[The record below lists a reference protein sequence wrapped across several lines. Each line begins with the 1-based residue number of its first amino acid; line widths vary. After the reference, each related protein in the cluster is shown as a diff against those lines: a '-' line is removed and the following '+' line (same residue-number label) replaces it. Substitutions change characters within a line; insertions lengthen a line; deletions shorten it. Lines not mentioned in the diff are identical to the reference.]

1 MLLSCCSVTG
11 VFDRDQSA
19 ARLSHLIRVVM
30 WSYYPELL
38 AKPVPRYTSYPT
50 AVEFNSSCG
59 ADEYVRALRDLPPGT
74 ALSLYVHIPYC
85 QSICWYCGCNT
96 GAAGKVQRLTAYL
109 EALESEIALIG
120 RLLGGRGKVRHIAF
134 GGGSPN
140 AITAVEFVRLLDR
153 ITTIFDAGIPQISVE
168 LDPRGFTSEWAL
180 AMAASNV
187 GRVSLGVQTFAP
199 HVQEAIG
206 RIQPFADIE
215 KSVSALRLRGIDSIN
230 FDLMYGLPRQSLQDL
245 DETLVQA
252 IRLRPSRISLF
263 GYAHMPDMIARQ
275 RRIDGENLPDAELRF
290 AQSALGYERLTQAG
304 YVAIG
309 FDHFALPTDTLAIA
323 AKEGRVHRNFQG
335 FTDDPNDVLLGFG
348 ASAISHLPGILLQN
362 EKNVGRYRS
371 MVSSD
376 QVATVRGVGIDE
388 ETRKRGAIISSLL
401 CQGQVDAGASRMLP
415 QADILDIFEEK
426 ELICRRDGKLVITE
440 AGRPYARHIASLFDQ
455 FRTQQETAAA

>member
-1 MLLSCCSVTG
+1 
-11 VFDRDQSA
+11 
-19 ARLSHLIRVVM
+19 M
-30 WSYYPELL
+30 WPYHPKLL
-38 AKPVPRYTSYPT
+38 AEPVPRYTSYPT
-50 AVEFNSSCG
+50 AAEFHSGCG
-59 ADEYVRALRDLPPGT
+59 SDEYIQALSDMRSGT
-74 ALSLYVHIPYC
+74 PLSLYVHIPYC
-85 QSICWYCGCNT
+85 HSICWYCGCNT
-96 GAAGKVQRLTAYL
+96 GAAGKAQRLTAYL
-109 EALESEIALIG
+109 DALESEFALIG
-120 RLLGGRGKVRHIAF
+120 RLLSGRGKVRRIAF

-140 AITAVEFVRLLDR
+140 AITTVEFVRLLDR
-153 ITTIFDAGIPQISVE
+153 ITTIFDAGIPEISVE

-206 RIQPFADIE
+206 RLQPLADIE

-230 FDLMYGLPRQSLQDL
+230 FDLMYGLPKQSLQDL
-245 DETLVQA
+245 DETLTQA
-252 IRLRPSRISLF
+252 IELQPSRVSLF
-263 GYAHMPDMIARQ
+263 GYAHMPDMIPRQ
-275 RRIDGENLPDAELRF
+275 RRIDGDSLPGTDLRF
-290 AQSALGYERLTQAG
+290 KQSELGHQRLTEAG

-309 FDHFALPTDTLAIA
+309 FDHFALPTDSLAIA
-323 AKEGRVHRNFQG
+323 AAEGRVHRNFQG

-348 ASAISHLPGILLQN
+348 ASAISSLPGLLVQN

-376 QVATVRGVGIDE
+376 QVAAVRGVAIDE

-401 CQGQVDAGASRMLP
+401 CQGQVDAGASRMLA
-415 QADILDIFEEK
+415 QVDILDIFEEK

>member
-1 MLLSCCSVTG
+1 
-11 VFDRDQSA
+11 
-19 ARLSHLIRVVM
+19 M
-30 WSYYPELL
+30 WPYHPKLL
-38 AKPVPRYTSYPT
+38 AEPVPRYTSYPT
-50 AVEFNSSCG
+50 AAEFHSGCG
-59 ADEYVRALRDLPPGT
+59 SGEYIHALSDMRSGT
-74 ALSLYVHIPYC
+74 SLSLYVHIPYC
-85 QSICWYCGCNT
+85 HSICWYCGCNT
-96 GAAGKVQRLTAYL
+96 GAAGKAQRLTAYL
-109 EALESEIALIG
+109 DALESEFALIG
-120 RLLGGRGKVRHIAF
+120 RLLSGRGKVRRIAF

-140 AITAVEFVRLLDR
+140 AITTVEFVRLLDR
-153 ITTIFDAGIPQISVE
+153 ITTIFDAGIPEISVE

-206 RIQPFADIE
+206 RLQPLADIE

-230 FDLMYGLPRQSLQDL
+230 FDLMYGLPKQSLQDL
-245 DETLVQA
+245 DETLTQA
-252 IRLRPSRISLF
+252 IELQPSRVSLF
-263 GYAHMPDMIARQ
+263 GYAHMPDMIPRQ
-275 RRIDGENLPDAELRF
+275 RRIDGDSLPGADLRF
-290 AQSALGYERLTQAG
+290 KQSELGHQRLTEAG

-309 FDHFALPTDTLAIA
+309 FDHFALPTDSLAIA
-323 AKEGRVHRNFQG
+323 AAEGRVHRNFQG

-348 ASAISHLPGILLQN
+348 ASAISSLPGLLVQN

-376 QVATVRGVGIDE
+376 QVAAVRGVAIDE

-401 CQGQVDAGASRMLP
+401 CQGQVDAGASRMLA
-415 QADILDIFEEK
+415 QVDILDIFEEK

>member
-1 MLLSCCSVTG
+1 
-11 VFDRDQSA
+11 
-19 ARLSHLIRVVM
+19 M
-30 WSYYPELL
+30 WPYHPELL

-50 AVEFNSSCG
+50 AVEFNDSCG
-59 ADEYVRALRDLPPGT
+59 ADDYVRALRNMPSGT

-96 GAAGKVQRLTAYL
+96 GAAGKIQRLTAYL
-109 EALESEIALIG
+109 EALESEMALIG

-140 AITAVEFVRLLDR
+140 AITVVEFVRLLDR

-206 RIQPFADIE
+206 RIQPLADIE
-215 KSVSALRLRGIDSIN
+215 KSVSALRLRGIDAIN
-230 FDLMYGLPRQSLQDL
+230 FDLMYGLPKQSLQDL
-245 DETLVQA
+245 DDTLAQA
-252 IRLRPSRISLF
+252 IQLEPSRISLF
-263 GYAHMPDMIARQ
+263 GYAHMPDMIPRQ
-275 RRIDGENLPDAELRF
+275 RRIDGEDLPDAELRF
-290 AQSALGYERLTQAG
+290 AQSALGHERLTQAG

-309 FDHFALPTDTLAIA
+309 FDHFALPTDSLAIA
-323 AKEGRVHRNFQG
+323 ATEGGVHRNFQG

-348 ASAISHLPGILLQN
+348 ASAISNLPGLLVQN

-376 QVATVRGVGIDE
+376 QVAAVRGVTVDE
-388 ETRKRGAIISSLL
+388 ETKKRGAIIESLL
-401 CQGQVDAGASRMLP
+401 CQGHVDADAARILP
-415 QADILDIFEEK
+415 KVHGLDRFEAK
-426 ELICRRDGKLVITE
+426 GLICRRDGQLVITE

-455 FRTQQETAAA
+455 FRTQAEPVAA

>member
-1 MLLSCCSVTG
+1 
-11 VFDRDQSA
+11 
-19 ARLSHLIRVVM
+19 M
-30 WSYYPELL
+30 WPYHPKLL
-38 AKPVPRYTSYPT
+38 AEPVPRYTSYPT
-50 AVEFNSSCG
+50 AAEFDSGCG
-59 ADEYVRALRDLPPGT
+59 SDEYIQALSDMRSGT
-74 ALSLYVHIPYC
+74 PLSLYVHIPYC
-85 QSICWYCGCNT
+85 HSICWYCGCNT
-96 GAAGKVQRLTAYL
+96 GAAGKAQRLTAYL
-109 EALESEIALIG
+109 DALESEFALIG
-120 RLLGGRGKVRHIAF
+120 RLLSGRGKVRRIAF

-140 AITAVEFVRLLDR
+140 AITTVEFVRLLDR
-153 ITTIFDAGIPQISVE
+153 ITTIFDAGIPEISVE

-206 RIQPFADIE
+206 RLQPLADIE

-230 FDLMYGLPRQSLQDL
+230 FDLMYGLPKQSLQDL
-245 DETLVQA
+245 DETLTQA
-252 IRLRPSRISLF
+252 IELQPSRVSLF
-263 GYAHMPDMIARQ
+263 GYAHMPDMIPRQ
-275 RRIDGENLPDAELRF
+275 RRIDGDSLPGADLRF
-290 AQSALGYERLTQAG
+290 KQSELGHQRLTEAG

-309 FDHFALPTDTLAIA
+309 FDHFALPTDSLAIA
-323 AKEGRVHRNFQG
+323 AAEGRVHRNFQG

-348 ASAISHLPGILLQN
+348 ASAISSLPGLLVQN

-376 QVATVRGVGIDE
+376 QVAAVRGVAIDE

-401 CQGQVDAGASRMLP
+401 CQGQVDAGASRMLA
-415 QADILDIFEEK
+415 QVDILDIFEEK